1 MGALPVILA
10 SMSKPQ
16 RIFEGRFGRLV
27 LAEGSAAG
35 EQAAHPQPLI
45 LLKVDGADCGVTIG
59 GERHPLNREDTL
71 LVNPALPVRHEGSAG
86 GAAARIIEFHP
97 SLDWLRQ
104 VFPAVF
110 EDPADV
116 FPRVREA
123 ITPRIRQLADTLAI
137 EALNDQ
143 FLSPER
149 LEFMLQELMLSVVES
164 YLARRRAGA
173 SLWRGSRFA
182 DTRIRKALGL
192 LRARPNK
199 DTNIDELASQV
210 GLSRSRFYDL
220 FQLCTGRS
228 PRAYLDMLCVE
239 SAITKLSSGRARIA
253 DVSAELGFSAQSNFT
268 RFFLNQVGIPP
279 SEYRRAASRPAED
292 EPTAQ
297 TPEPKA

>member
-1 MGALPVILA
+1 
-10 SMSKPQ
+10 MS
-16 RIFEGRFGRLV
+16 RTLRLFEARFGRLV
-27 LAEGSAAG
+27 LADASAPGAEETHG
-35 EQAAHPQPLI
+35 EPLI
-45 LLKVDGADCGVTIG
+45 LVKVDGGDCTVFVG
-59 GERHPLNREDTL
+59 GEAHLLAREDAL
-71 LVNPALPVRHEGSAG
+71 LVNPQLPVRQGGSAG

-110 EDPADV
+110 EDAAEV
-116 FPRVREA
+116 FPRAREA
-123 ITPRIRQLADTLAI
+123 ITPRIRQLADALAV

-199 DTNIDELASQV
+199 DVNIDDLASQV

-220 FQLCTGRS
+220 FQVCTGRS
-228 PRAYLDMLCVE
+228 PRSYLDLLCVE
-239 SAITKLSSGRARIA
+239 SAIAKLSSGHARIA

-279 SEYRRAASRPAED
+279 SEYRRTAARPAGEED
-292 EPTAQ
+292 EPPPQA
-297 TPEPKA
+297 PDPRR